1 MGILSKLAKTA
12 AKKIASMP
20 PKKTT
25 KTKKKPNFKKGN
37 TRSIFKKQGPG
48 QAKTQKATEGQR
60 RYRVGQAKGA
70 VVVSSVLALA
80 NKTF

>member
-25 KTKKKPNFKKGN
+25 KTKKKPNFKK
-37 TRSIFKKQGPG
+37 R
-48 QAKTQKATEGQR
+48 
-60 RYRVGQAKGA
+60 
-70 VVVSSVLALA
+70 
-80 NKTF
+80 